1 MIKLISISSTS
12 NLTFRSTWNKTSS
25 SSYEKSYH
33 FIEWSTRSSDM
44 ELRQIYEHQGTVLL
58 PIWLAG
64 TDILVDTLQSL
75 G

>member
-1 MIKLISISSTS
+1 
-12 NLTFRSTWNKTSS
+12 
-25 SSYEKSYH
+25 
-33 FIEWSTRSSDM
+33 M